1 MAAVDLYHYSFS
13 KQLFNYPAAADQPSP
28 YRTWA
33 ESWPRREMG
42 IMLTLDAVSCVIL
55 LLCLCRK
62 PLLYLTPRWLKPF
75 AQEAESFQP
84 KRRRWTFWTLCLILI
99 ALVGLCLAT
108 SSAIVN
114 SHRTTSYLDLAPW
127 TVATLVTIIDR
138 PVQTPRLLFV
148 QYLLMAAANLALRAI
163 HYLSFKASSLDLFQ
177 AGHLILEFLAILV
190 IGNMPLRHP
199 FWDSSDIGSARI
211 APSNHV
217 RSPEDNLSL
226 FQFWTMRWVNPLADI
241 AGKREIAVEDVWQ
254 LPYEFQ
260 HWKLYT
266 VFRTLKGKLLPCL
279 IEANGLDLFIGT
291 STGIVERVAEVSN
304 LRLTSKLYQALDK
317 NDPAEAGLWCI
328 VILAIDTIRQISRT
342 TSGWYSRKAYER
354 SRGETFIGLFGK
366 LLTRAVP
373 GSEMT
378 EKDPS
383 AGVGDGHA
391 HPSGRSGRVSKFF
404 NKCCGRVKKTQ
415 HPSKNTPDHQASNAK
430 VVNLIRGDTYEIS
443 QRFWEFPRVVA
454 TPIKVIVTIYY
465 LIDIMGWPS
474 CVGFGFMVLFLVC
487 NSLLVGQVIQLER
500 QRTAHSDRRAQA
512 VAHFVEASRPLKLN
526 GWTSSWRDRILRFR
540 DVEMRKRLHISFV
553 NAAISTVNVFG
564 GAVYPFAS
572 ICLYTL
578 ILGRGLPNDVIWP
591 SLQLFAQLE
600 SSTREAFDLISAVWK
615 CTIPVERVTKY
626 MSEPDRDEDAFSGS
640 LDRDIELVKASFSRP
655 CTDHL
660 VLRDLTLKF
669 TTGLNVVRGKVG
681 SGKSSLLLA
690 ILNELEHR
698 SGQFSRADEPI
709 AYAQQ
714 LPWLQSR
721 TIRENIIF
729 HEPFDAGRYRDV
741 LGACALIP
749 DLATFPSGDQTKLE
763 EGGIGLSGGQKAR
776 VALARAVYSSCRILL
791 LDDPLAAL
799 DHDTASYIVQR
810 FFRGPLAKDRNMI
823 LVTHRDDLVLQ
834 HADQVVDITDGHA
847 HVLTPEELQEEL
859 DHPHIVN
866 SGPAQVQSHG
876 SSPEHASEDIP
887 SSKDD
892 PEQTTETG
900 SIPASIYIK
909 YMGAGGWHLWLSL
922 ALCYGLSRYCD
933 IARASLLEA
942 WGGESVSLE
951 GSVASSYLG
960 LPDPSRHPLPW
971 LYVLAGL
978 SIAQVVA
985 YASAQILLAT
995 ISIRAAQGLFRIA
1008 IDRVSKAS
1016 FRYHDIT
1023 PTGQLKNRLISDM
1036 GMVDGGILAPLEA
1049 FVYNLIALALSL
1061 FAIMTHQIFL
1071 VTIIFAVALL
1081 FAYFYRIYV
1090 PASRCLRRMEM
1101 RYLTPI
1107 IANIG
1112 VMQDGLV
1119 TIRALKVEERFQD
1132 KHLQAV
1138 DDFQKQDHFFWSM
1151 TFWLD
1156 CRLGMSS
1163 AIMRTV
1169 LVLSMVY
1176 MGTPASAVGF
1186 VLTQTNIAMT
1196 AMQQL
1201 CEKFA
1206 ALQLDAVSLERV
1218 DALNRVP
1225 EEPSGDME
1233 PPEDWPR
1240 PCDGVRF
1247 DLVTFKYADDLPSV
1261 LDSVSFEI
1269 PGGSTCAVLGRTGSG
1284 KSTIANALLATQ
1296 APSSGS
1302 VTIGSIDLSK
1312 VDRTALR
1319 NRVTFIQQD
1328 PILFPG
1334 TLRDNIDP
1342 EAKFSDE
1349 ECTNAIHGVL
1359 GAEWSLDSRIDAG
1372 GKNLSQGQRQLVG
1385 IGRAVLRRSG
1395 LVILDEATASIDR
1408 GTAATVQRVLRQELK
1423 ESTVMTIAH
1432 RLEAVEDATWC
1443 LRLDRGRVV
1452 ECGPAKNLGGG
1463 SRQVLDVQGE
1473 GV

>member
-1 MAAVDLYHYSFS
+1 MAAVDIYHSSFS
-13 KQLFNYPAAADQPSP
+13 KQLFNYNYPDQSPS
-28 YRTWA
+28 YQIWT

-42 IMLTLDAVSCVIL
+42 IMLALNAVSCAIL
-55 LLCLCRK
+55 LLYLCRR
-62 PLLYLTPRWLKPF
+62 PLLYFTPRWLKPF
-75 AQEAESFQP
+75 AQEVAPFQA
-84 KRRRWTFWTLCLILI
+84 KNRRWTFWTLCLLLI
-99 ALVGLCLAT
+99 ALAGLGLAI
-108 SSAIVN
+108 SSAIIN
-114 SHRTTSYLDLAPW
+114 SHRTASFLDLAPW
-127 TVATLVTIIDR
+127 TIATLVTAIDL
-138 PVQTPRLLFV
+138 PIQAPKLLLV
-148 QYLLMAAANLALRAI
+148 QYLLMTASALALRAI
-163 HYLSFKASSLDLFQ
+163 HYLSFKTSSLGLFQ
-177 AGHLILEFLAILV
+177 AGHLILEFLGILV
-190 IGNMPLRHP
+190 ISNMPLRNP
-199 FWDSSDIGSARI
+199 FWGSSDIGSARI

-217 RSPEDNLSL
+217 RSPEDNLTL
-226 FQFWTMRWVNPLADI
+226 FQFWTMRWVNPVADI

-260 HWKLYT
+260 HWRLYMA
-266 VFRTLKGKLLPCL
+266 FRTLKGKLLPCL
-279 IEANGLDLFIGT
+279 IEANGLDLFMGT
-291 STGIVERVAEVSN
+291 FTGIVERVAEVSN

-317 NDPAEAGLWCI
+317 NDPAEAGLWCV
-328 VILAIDTIRQISRT
+328 VILTIDTIRQISRT
-342 TSGWYSRKAYER
+342 SSGWYSRKAYER

-383 AGVGDGHA
+383 AGVEETIA
-391 HPSGRSGRVSKFF
+391 EPSGRFGKVSNFF
-404 NKCCGRVKKTQ
+404 NRCCGRGKKSQ
-415 HPSKNTPDHQASNAK
+415 APSKSTPDHQASNAK
-430 VVNLIRGDTYEIS
+430 VINLIRGDTYEVS

-474 CVGFGFMVLFLVC
+474 CVGFGFMVIFLMC
-487 NSLLVGQVIQLER
+487 NSLLVRQVIKLER

-553 NAAISTVNVFG
+553 NATISTINVFG

-615 CTIPVERVTKY
+615 CTIPVERVNKY

-640 LDRDIELVKASFSRP
+640 LDRDIEFVKASFSRP
-655 CTDHL
+655 STDHL
-660 VLRDLTLKF
+660 VLQDLTLKF
-669 TTGLNVVRGKVG
+669 ATGLTVVRGKVG

-714 LPWLQSR
+714 LPWLQNK

-729 HEPFDAGRYRDV
+729 HESFDAARYRDV
-741 LGACALIP
+741 LSACALIP
-749 DLATFPSGDQTKLE
+749 DLATFPNGDRTKLE

-791 LDDPLAAL
+791 LDDLLAAL

-810 FFRGPLAKDRNMI
+810 FLRGPLAQGRNII
-823 LVTHRDDLVLQ
+823 LVTHRDDLVLK
-834 HADQVVDITDGHA
+834 HADQVVDITDGFA

-859 DHPHIVN
+859 EHPHLTD
-866 SGPAQVQSHG
+866 SGPIEVQPHEMSHD
-876 SSPEHASEDIP
+876 HASEDVP
-887 SSKDD
+887 ESKDL
-892 PEQTTETG
+892 PEVVTETG
-900 SIPASIYIK
+900 SIPISIYIK
-909 YMGAGGWHLWLSL
+909 YMSAGGWHLWLSL
-922 ALCYGLSRYCD
+922 ALFYALSRYCD
-933 IARASLLEA
+933 IARARLLEA
-942 WGGESVSLE
+942 WGHESGSLE
-951 GSVASSYLG
+951 GFIANGYWG
-960 LPDPSRHPLPW
+960 LPDSSRHPLPW

-978 SIAQVVA
+978 SIAQIVA

-995 ISIRAAQGLFRIA
+995 ISIRAARGLFRIA
-1008 IDRVSKAS
+1008 IERVSKAS

-1036 GMVDGGILAPLEA
+1036 GMVDGGILAPLES

-1071 VTIIFAVALL
+1071 VIIIFVVALL

-1119 TIRALKVEERFQD
+1119 TIRALKVEGRFQD
-1132 KHLQAV
+1132 RHLEAV
-1138 DDFQKQDHFFWSM
+1138 DNFQKQDHFFWSM

-1156 CRLGMSS
+1156 FRLGMSS
-1163 AIMRTV
+1163 AIMRTI

-1196 AMQQL
+1196 AVQQL

-1225 EEPSGDME
+1225 EEPSGDIE

-1240 PCDGVRF
+1240 PCDSVRF
-1247 DLVTFKYADDLPSV
+1247 DSMSFKYADDLPSV
-1261 LDSVSFEI
+1261 LDGVSFEI

-1296 APSSGS
+1296 APAAGA
-1302 VTIGSIDLSK
+1302 VTIGSINLAQ

-1319 NRVTFIQQD
+1319 NRITFIQQD

-1342 EAKFSDE
+1342 EAKFSDQ
-1349 ECTNAIHGVL
+1349 ECTNAIHRVL
-1359 GAEWSLDSRIDAG
+1359 GSEWGLDTRIDAG

-1385 IGRAVLRRSG
+1385 ICRAVLRRSG

-1408 GTAATVQRVLRQELK
+1408 GTAATVQRILRQELK
-1423 ESTVMTIAH
+1423 ESTVITIAH

-1452 ECGPAKNLGGG
+1452 ECGPAKNLRS
-1463 SRQVLDVQGE
+1463 SREASDI
-1473 GV
+1473 

>member
-1 MAAVDLYHYSFS
+1 M
-13 KQLFNYPAAADQPSP
+13 
-28 YRTWA
+28 T
-33 ESWPRREMG
+33 
-42 IMLTLDAVSCVIL
+42 
-55 LLCLCRK
+55 
-62 PLLYLTPRWLKPF
+62 
-75 AQEAESFQP
+75 
-84 KRRRWTFWTLCLILI
+84 
-99 ALVGLCLAT
+99 AT
-108 SSAIVN
+108 
-114 SHRTTSYLDLAPW
+114 
-127 TVATLVTIIDR
+127 TLVLHAM
-138 PVQTPRLLFV
+138 Q
-148 QYLLMAAANLALRAI
+148 
-163 HYLSFKASSLDLFQ
+163 YLSFKTNSLDFFQ
-177 AGHLILEFLAILV
+177 AGHITLTLLAIAV
-190 IGNMPLRHP
+190 IGNMPLRNP
-199 FWDSSDIGSARI
+199 FWGALDIGNARV
-211 APSNHV
+211 APSNRV
-217 RSPEDNLSL
+217 RSPEDNLTL
-226 FQFWTMRWVNPLADI
+226 FQFWTMRWVNPLSKI
-241 AGKREIAVEDVWQ
+241 ASKREIAVEDVWQ

-260 HWKLYT
+260 HWRLYMA
-266 VFRTLKGKLLPCL
+266 FRTLKGKLLPCL

-291 STGIVERVAEVSN
+291 FAGILERVAEVSN

-317 NDPAEAGLWCI
+317 NDPAEAGLWCV
-328 VILAIDTIRQISRT
+328 VILTIDSVRQIART
-342 TSGWYSRKAYER
+342 SSGWYARKAYER

-383 AGVGDGHA
+383 ANTQQKDTSPGRFGKLTNVFKCW
-391 HPSGRSGRVSKFF
+391 GRSKPKQPEKPIS
-404 NKCCGRVKKTQ
+404 
-415 HPSKNTPDHQASNAK
+415 DHQASNAK

-454 TPIKVIVTIYY
+454 TPIKVMVTIYY

-474 CVGFGFMVLFLVC
+474 CVGFGFMVIFLIC
-487 NSLLVGQVIQLER
+487 NSLLVRQVIKLER
-500 QRTAHSDRRAQA
+500 QRTVLSDRRAQA

-540 DVEMRKRLHISFV
+540 DVEMRKRLHISIV
-553 NAAISTVNVFG
+553 NATISTINVFG

-615 CTIPVERVTKY
+615 CTIPVERVNKY
-626 MSEPDRDEDAFSGS
+626 MAEPDRDEDAFSGS
-640 LDRDIELVKASFSRP
+640 QDRDIEFVKASFSRP
-655 CTDHL
+655 STDHL
-660 VLRDLTLKF
+660 VLRDLTVKF
-669 TTGLNVVRGKVG
+669 ATGLNIVRGKVAA
-681 SGKSSLLLA
+681 GKTSLLLA
-690 ILNELEHR
+690 ILNEMEHR
-698 SGQFSRADEPI
+698 SGLFSRADEPI

-714 LPWLQSR
+714 LPWLQNK

-729 HEPFDAGRYRDV
+729 HEPFDADRYREV
-741 LGACALIP
+741 LVACSLLP
-749 DLATFPSGDQTKLE
+749 DLMAFPMGDRTKLE

-799 DHDTASYIVQR
+799 DHGTASYIVQY
-810 FFRGPLAKDRNMI
+810 FLRGPLAKGRNII
-823 LVTHRDDLVLQ
+823 LVTHRDDLVLK
-834 HADQVVDITDGHA
+834 HADQVVDITDGVA
-847 HVLTPEELQEEL
+847 HVLTPQEVKEELE
-859 DHPHIVN
+859 HPHHVN
-866 SGPAQVQSHG
+866 SGPAEEVQPHEASHD
-876 SSPEHASEDIP
+876 HASEDFAETKDIP
-887 SSKDD
+887 
-892 PEQTTETG
+892 EEVTETG
-900 SIPASIYIK
+900 SIPLSIYLK

-922 ALCYGLSRYCD
+922 AAFYGLSRYCD
-933 IARASLLEA
+933 IARARLLEA
-942 WGGESVSLE
+942 WGYESTTLE
-951 GSVASSYLG
+951 GLVASSYWG
-960 LPDPSRHPLPW
+960 LPNPSRHPLPW

-985 YASAQILLAT
+985 YASAQVLLAS
-995 ISIRAAQGLFRIA
+995 ISIRAAQTLFKIA
-1008 IDRVSKAS
+1008 INRVSKAS

-1036 GMVDGGILAPLEA
+1036 GMVDGGILGPLES
-1049 FVYNLIALALSL
+1049 FVFNFVALILSL
-1061 FAIMTHQIFL
+1061 FAIMTHQAFL
-1071 VTIIFAVALL
+1071 VIVVFVVAML

-1119 TIRALKVEERFQD
+1119 TIRALKVEGRFQD
-1132 KHLQAV
+1132 KHLEAV
-1138 DDFQKQDHFFWSM
+1138 DDFQKHDHFFWSM

-1156 CRLGMSS
+1156 FRLGMSS
-1163 AIMRTV
+1163 AIMRTI

-1186 VLTQTNIAMT
+1186 VLTQTNIAMISV
-1196 AMQQL
+1196 QQL

-1225 EEPSGDME
+1225 EEPSGDIE
-1233 PPEDWPR
+1233 PPQDWPR
-1240 PCDGVRF
+1240 PCDSICF
-1247 DLVTFKYADDLPSV
+1247 KSMSFKYADDLPCV
-1261 LDSVSFEI
+1261 IDDVSFEI

-1284 KSTIANALLATQ
+1284 KSTIANALLATE
-1296 APSSGS
+1296 APASGT
-1302 VTIGSIDLSK
+1302 VTIGSIDLAK
-1312 VDRTALR
+1312 VNRTALR

-1328 PILFPG
+1328 PVLFPG

-1342 EAKFSDE
+1342 VSKFSE
-1349 ECTNAIHGVL
+1349 QECTNAIHRVL
-1359 GAEWSLDSRIDAG
+1359 GADWGLDSRIDAG

-1385 IGRAVLRRSG
+1385 ICRAVLRRSG

-1408 GTAATVQRVLRQELK
+1408 STAATVQRILRQELK
-1423 ESTVMTIAH
+1423 ESTVITIAH

-1452 ECGPAKNLGGG
+1452 ECGPAKNLGR
-1463 SRQVLDVQGE
+1463 SPREVDT
-1473 GV
+1473 

>member
-1 MAAVDLYHYSFS
+1 MAAVDLYHASFS
-13 KQLFNYPAAADQPSP
+13 KQLFNYIPTGEPLYQSWG
-28 YRTWA
+28 T
-33 ESWPRREMG
+33 SWPKREMG
-42 IMLTLDAVSCVIL
+42 VMLGLDIASCTIL
-55 LLCLCRK
+55 LVYVCRA
-62 PLLYLTPRWLKPF
+62 PLSRFTPRCLQPF
-75 AQEAESFQP
+75 AQEPAPFQA
-84 KRRRWTFWTLCLILI
+84 KNRKWTFWTLCLLLI
-99 ALVGLCLAT
+99 ALVGLGLAI
-108 SSAIVN
+108 SSAIVH
-114 SHRTTSYLDLAPW
+114 SQHKASFLELVPW
-127 TVATLVTIIDR
+127 TVAALVTVVDL
-138 PVQTPRLLFV
+138 PVQAPKMLML
-148 QYLLMAAANLALRAI
+148 QYFLMMAATLILRAI
-163 HYLSFKASSLDLFQ
+163 YYLSFKANSVSPFEI
-177 AGHLILEFLAILV
+177 GHLTLEVFALLV
-190 IGNMPLRHP
+190 IGNMPLRNP
-199 FWDSSDIGSARI
+199 FWGSSDIGNAHV

-217 RSPEDNLSL
+217 RSPEDNLTL
-226 FQFWTMRWVNPLADI
+226 FQFWTMRWVNPLSKI
-241 AGKREIAVEDVWQ
+241 AQKREIAVEDVWQ

-260 HWKLYT
+260 HWRLYMA
-266 VFRTLKGKLLPCL
+266 FRNLKGKLLPCL
-279 IEANGLDLFIGT
+279 IEANGLDLLVGT
-291 STGIVERVAEVSN
+291 FAAILERVAEVSN
-304 LRLTSKLYQALDK
+304 LRLTSKLYQSLDK

-328 VILAIDTIRQISRT
+328 VILAIDTIRQIART
-342 TSGWYSRKAYER
+342 SSGWYSRKAYER
-354 SRGETFIGLFGK
+354 SRGETFIGLFSK

-383 AGVGDGHA
+383 AGVEDNNA
-391 HPSGRSGRVSKFF
+391 PSTRLGKVFSKFCRR
-404 NKCCGRVKKTQ
+404 NKSRQAEK
-415 HPSKNTPDHQASNAK
+415 PTPDHQASNAK

-474 CVGFGFMVLFLVC
+474 CVGFGFMVIFLIC
-487 NSLLVGQVIQLER
+487 NSLLVRQVIKLER

-540 DVEMRKRLHISFV
+540 DVEMRKRLHISIV
-553 NAAISTVNVFG
+553 NATISTINVFG

-600 SSTREAFDLISAVWK
+600 ASTREAFDLISAVWK
-615 CTIPVERVTKY
+615 CTIPVERVNKY

-640 LDRDIELVKASFSRP
+640 QDRDIEFVEACFARP
-655 CTDHL
+655 STDHL

-669 TTGLNVVRGKVG
+669 STGLTVVRGKVG

-698 SGQFSRADEPI
+698 SGQFLRADEPI

-714 LPWLQSR
+714 LPWLQNK

-729 HEPFDAGRYRDV
+729 HESFDGARYRDV
-741 LGACALIP
+741 IRACALLP
-749 DLATFPSGDQTKLE
+749 DFATFPMGDRTKLE

-776 VALARAVYSSCRILL
+776 VALARAVYSSCRIVL

-799 DHDTASYIVQR
+799 DHDTARYIVQR
-810 FFRGPLAKDRNMI
+810 FLCGPLAKGRTI
-823 LVTHRDDLVLQ
+823 VLVTHRDDLVLR
-834 HADQVVDITDGHA
+834 HADQVVDINDGHA
-847 HVLTPEELQEEL
+847 HVLTPTELKEELE
-859 DHPHIVN
+859 HPHISN
-866 SGPAQVQSHG
+866 SGPIEVQPHEMSH
-876 SSPEHASEDIP
+876 EQASEEV
-887 SSKDD
+887 SSDKGL
-892 PEQTTETG
+892 PEEVTETG
-900 SIPASIYIK
+900 SIPIGIYLR
-909 YMGAGGWHLWLSL
+909 YMGAGGWHLWIFL
-922 ALCYGLSRYCD
+922 ALFYSLSRYCD
-933 IARASLLEA
+933 IARARLLEA
-942 WGGESVSLE
+942 WGHESVNFETFVES
-951 GSVASSYLG
+951 GYWG
-960 LPDPSRHPLPW
+960 LPNPNQHPRPW
-971 LYVLAGL
+971 LFVLAGL
-978 SIAQVVA
+978 SIAQIVS
-985 YASAQILLAT
+985 YASAQVLLAS
-995 ISIRAAQGLFRIA
+995 ISIRAAQRLFRIA

-1016 FRYHDIT
+1016 FRYHDVT

-1036 GMVDGGILAPLEA
+1036 GMVDGGILAPLEQ
-1049 FVYNLIALALSL
+1049 FVFNLVALSLSL

-1071 VTIIFAVALL
+1071 VAIIFAVAIL

-1119 TIRALKVEERFQD
+1119 TIRALKVEGRFQD
-1132 KHLQAV
+1132 KHLEAV
-1138 DDFQKQDHFFWSM
+1138 DDFQKHDHFFWSM

-1156 CRLGMSS
+1156 SRIGMTS
-1163 AIMRTV
+1163 AIMRTI

-1186 VLTQTNIAMT
+1186 VLTQTNIAMI
-1196 AMQQL
+1196 AVQQL

-1218 DALNRVP
+1218 DALNRIP
-1225 EEPSGDME
+1225 EEPSGEIE
-1233 PPEDWPR
+1233 PPQDWPR
-1240 PCDGVRF
+1240 PCDSVRF
-1247 DLVTFKYADDLPSV
+1247 QDMSFKYADDLPSV
-1261 LDSVSFEI
+1261 LDNVSFEI

-1284 KSTIANALLATQ
+1284 KSTIANALLVTQ
-1296 APSSGS
+1296 APSSGV
-1302 VTIGSIDLSK
+1302 VTIGSIDLAH

-1342 EAKFSDE
+1342 EAKFSDQ
-1349 ECTNAIHGVL
+1349 ECTNAIHRVL
-1359 GAEWSLDSRIDAG
+1359 GTDWGLDTRIDAG

-1385 IGRAVLRRSG
+1385 ICRAVLRRSG

-1408 GTAATVQRVLRQELK
+1408 GTAATVQKVLRQELK
-1423 ESTVMTIAH
+1423 ESTVITIAH
-1432 RLEAVEDATWC
+1432 RLEAVEDANWC
-1443 LRLDRGRVV
+1443 LRLDGGRVV
-1452 ECGPAKNLGGG
+1452 KCGPADDIRSN
-1463 SRQVLDVQGE
+1463 VGE
-1473 GV
+1473 TSDT

>member
-1 MAAVDLYHYSFS
+1 MAAVDLYHASFS
-13 KQLFNYPAAADQPSP
+13 KQLFNYIPIDQPL
-28 YRTWA
+28 YQTWGT
-33 ESWPRREMG
+33 SWPKREVG
-42 IMLTLDAVSCVIL
+42 VMLSLDIASFSIL
-55 LLCLCRK
+55 LLYLCRT
-62 PLLYLTPRWLKPF
+62 PLSRFTPRWLQPF
-75 AQEAESFQP
+75 AQEPQPFQA
-84 KRRRWTFWTLCLILI
+84 KNRKWTFWALCLMLI
-99 ALVGLCLAT
+99 ALVGLGLAI
-108 SSAIVN
+108 SSAIVHLHHKA
-114 SHRTTSYLDLAPW
+114 SFMELVPW
-127 TVATLVTIIDR
+127 SVAALVTVLHR
-138 PVQTPRLLFV
+138 PVQAPKLLML
-148 QYLLMAAANLALRAI
+148 QYLLMMATTLTLRAI
-163 HYLSFKASSLDLFQ
+163 YYLSFKANSISPFEIGQLT
-177 AGHLILEFLAILV
+177 LEMLAILV
-190 IGNMPLRHP
+190 IMNMPLRNP
-199 FWDSSDIGSARI
+199 FWGSSNIGNAKV

-217 RSPEDNLSL
+217 RSPEDNLTL
-226 FQFWTMRWVNPLADI
+226 FQFWTMRWVNPLSKI
-241 AGKREIAVEDVWQ
+241 AQKREIAIEDVWQ

-260 HWKLYT
+260 HWRLYLA
-266 VFRTLKGKLLPCL
+266 FRALKGKLLPCL
-279 IEANGLDLFIGT
+279 IEANGLDLLIGT
-291 STGIVERVAEVSN
+291 FAAILERVAEVSN
-304 LRLTSKLYQALDK
+304 LRLTSKLYQSLDK
-317 NDPAEAGLWCI
+317 NDPAEAGLWCV
-328 VILAIDTIRQISRT
+328 VILSIDTIRQIART
-342 TSGWYSRKAYER
+342 SSGWYSRKAYER
-354 SRGETFIGLFGK
+354 SRGETFIGLFSK

-383 AGVGDGHA
+383 VGVEEGNA
-391 HPSGRSGRVSKFF
+391 PSSRFGKFF
-404 NKCCGRVKKTQ
+404 NKCCGRNKSRPAEK
-415 HPSKNTPDHQASNAK
+415 PTPDHQASNAK

-474 CVGFGFMVLFLVC
+474 CVGFGFMVIFLIC
-487 NSLLVGQVIQLER
+487 NSLLVRQVIKLER

-540 DVEMRKRLHISFV
+540 DVEMRKRLHISIV
-553 NAAISTVNVFG
+553 NAAISTINVFG

-600 SSTREAFDLISAVWK
+600 ASTREAFDLISAVWK
-615 CTIPVERVTKY
+615 CTIPVERVNKY
-626 MSEPDRDEDAFSGS
+626 MSEPDRDEDAFSGCEA
-640 LDRDIELVKASFSRP
+640 RDIEFNKACFARP
-655 CTDHL
+655 STDHL

-669 TTGLNVVRGKVG
+669 STGLTVVRGKVG

-698 SGQFSRADEPI
+698 SGHFSRADEPI
-709 AYAQQ
+709 SYAQQ
-714 LPWLQSR
+714 LPWLQNK
-721 TIRENIIF
+721 TIRENILF
-729 HEPFDAGRYRDV
+729 HESFDGSRYRDV
-741 LGACALIP
+741 ISACALIP
-749 DLATFPSGDQTKLE
+749 DFATFPMGDRTKLE

-810 FFRGPLAKDRNMI
+810 FLCGPLAKTRTI
-823 LVTHRDDLVLQ
+823 VLVTHRDDLVLR
-834 HADQVVDITDGHA
+834 HADQVIDINDGYA
-847 HVLTPEELQEEL
+847 HVLTPTELKEELE
-859 DHPHIVN
+859 HPHLFN
-866 SGPAQVQSHG
+866 SGPTEVQPHEMSNEHVSEEI
-876 SSPEHASEDIP
+876 SSDKSLPEEV
-887 SSKDD
+887 
-892 PEQTTETG
+892 TETG
-900 SIPASIYIK
+900 SIPIGIYLR
-909 YMGAGGWHLWLSL
+909 YMGAGGWHLWVFLSL
-922 ALCYGLSRYCD
+922 FYGLSRYCD
-933 IARASLLEA
+933 IARARLLEA
-942 WGGESVSLE
+942 WGHESANFETLVESD
-951 GSVASSYLG
+951 YWG
-960 LPDPSRHPLPW
+960 LPSPNQNPRPW

-978 SIAQVVA
+978 SIAQIVS
-985 YASAQILLAT
+985 YASAQVLLAS
-995 ISIRAAQGLFRIA
+995 ISIRAAQRLFRIA

-1036 GMVDGGILAPLEA
+1036 GMVDGGILAPLEQ
-1049 FVYNLIALALSL
+1049 FVFNLVALSL
-1061 FAIMTHQIFL
+1061 SLLAIMTHQIFL
-1071 VTIIFAVALL
+1071 VAVIFVVAIL

-1119 TIRALKVEERFQD
+1119 TIRALKVESRFQD
-1132 KHLQAV
+1132 KHLEAV
-1138 DDFQKQDHFFWSM
+1138 DDFQKHDHFFWSM

-1156 CRLGMSS
+1156 FRLGMSS
-1163 AIMRTV
+1163 AIMRTI

-1186 VLTQTNIAMT
+1186 VLTQTNIAMI
-1196 AMQQL
+1196 AVQQL

-1218 DALNRVP
+1218 DALNRIP
-1225 EEPSGDME
+1225 EEPSGDIE
-1233 PPEDWPR
+1233 PPQDWPR
-1240 PCDGVRF
+1240 PCDSVRF
-1247 DLVTFKYADDLPSV
+1247 QDMSFKYADNLPSV
-1261 LDSVSFEI
+1261 LDNVSFEI

-1284 KSTIANALLATQ
+1284 KSTIANALLVTQ
-1296 APSSGS
+1296 APFSGAVS
-1302 VTIGSIDLSK
+1302 IGSMDLAHIS
-1312 VDRTALR
+1312 RTALR

-1334 TLRDNIDP
+1334 TLHDNIDP
-1342 EAKFSDE
+1342 EAKFSDQ
-1349 ECTNAIHGVL
+1349 ECTNAIHRVL
-1359 GAEWSLDSRIDAG
+1359 GTDWGLETRIDAG

-1385 IGRAVLRRSG
+1385 ICRAVLRRSG

-1408 GTAATVQRVLRQELK
+1408 GTAAMVQRILRQELK
-1423 ESTVMTIAH
+1423 ESTVITIAH

-1452 ECGPAKNLGGG
+1452 ECGPADNIG
-1463 SRQVLDVQGE
+1463 RNAGE
-1473 GV
+1473 AADI

>member
-1 MAAVDLYHYSFS
+1 MSL
-13 KQLFNYPAAADQPSP
+13 LL
-28 YRTWA
+28 
-33 ESWPRREMG
+33 G
-42 IMLTLDAVSCVIL
+42 LDIVSCTIL
-55 LLCLCRK
+55 LLYLCHK
-62 PLLYLTPRWLKPF
+62 PLLRLMPRGLKPF
-75 AQEAESFQP
+75 AQETQP
-84 KRRRWTFWTLCLILI
+84 FGTKNRKWTFWTLCLTII
-99 ALVGLCLAT
+99 ALTGLGVAISC
-108 SSAIVN
+108 AIVH
-114 SHRTTSYLDLAPW
+114 SHHKSSFMGLAPW
-127 TVATLVTIIDR
+127 TVVTLLTIVDL
-138 PVQTPRLLFV
+138 PVQTPKLLFM
-148 QYLLMAAANLALRAI
+148 QYLLMMVTTLVIWAL
-163 HYLSFKASSLDLFQ
+163 HYLSFKTMPMNIFQ
-177 AGHLILEFLAILV
+177 VVHLILEILAILV
-190 IGNMPLRHP
+190 IGNMPIRNP
-199 FWDSSDIGSARI
+199 FWGSLDIGSTKLP
-211 APSNHV
+211 PSNQV
-217 RSPEDNLSL
+217 RSPEDNLTL
-226 FQFWTMRWVNPLADI
+226 FQFWTMTWVNPLSKI
-241 AGKREIAVEDVWQ
+241 AGEREIAVGDVWQ

-260 HWKLYT
+260 HWRLYMA
-266 VFRTLKGKLLPCL
+266 FRTLKGKLLPCL
-279 IEANGLDLFIGT
+279 IEANGLDLFI
-291 STGIVERVAEVSN
+291 STFAAIVERVAEVSN

-317 NDPAEAGLWCI
+317 SDPAEAGLWCV
-328 VILAIDTIRQISRT
+328 VILSIDTIRQVART
-342 TSGWYSRKAYER
+342 SSGWYSRKAYER

-383 AGVGDGHA
+383 VTTEETNG
-391 HPSGRSGRVSKFF
+391 SSSRSGKLSKFF
-404 NKCCGRVKKTQ
+404 KQCRGRKKSKA
-415 HPSKNTPDHQASNAK
+415 PSQDHHQASNAK

-443 QRFWEFPRVVA
+443 QRFWEFARVVA

-474 CVGFGFMVLFLVC
+474 CVGFGFMVIFITC
-487 NSLLVGQVIQLER
+487 NSLLVRQVIKLER

-540 DVEMRKRLHISFV
+540 DVEMRKRLHISIV
-553 NAAISTVNVFG
+553 NAAISTINVFG

-600 SSTREAFDLISAVWK
+600 ASTREAFDLISAVWK
-615 CTIPVERVTKY
+615 CTIPVERVNKY

-640 LDRDIELVKASFSRP
+640 QDRDIEFVNASFSRP
-655 CTDHL
+655 ATDHL
-660 VLRDLTLKF
+660 VLQDLTLKF
-669 TTGLNVVRGKVG
+669 STGLNVVRGKVG

-698 SGQFSRADEPI
+698 SGVFSRADEPI

-714 LPWLQSR
+714 LPWLQNK
-721 TIRENIIF
+721 TIRENILF
-729 HEPFDAGRYRDV
+729 HEPFEPDRYRDV
-741 LGACALIP
+741 LSACALLP
-749 DLATFPSGDQTKLE
+749 DLATFPLGDRTKLE

-776 VALARAVYSSCRILL
+776 VALARAVYSKCRILL

-799 DHDTASYIVQR
+799 DHDTASYIVQH
-810 FFRGPLAKDRNMI
+810 FLRGPLAQGRNI
-823 LVTHRDDLVLQ
+823 VLVTHRDDLVLK
-834 HADQVVDITDGHA
+834 HANQVVDIKDGFA
-847 HVLTPEELQEEL
+847 HVLTEEQLKEELE
-859 DHPHIVN
+859 HPHHVN
-866 SGPAQVQSHG
+866 SVSTDVQPHETSQD
-876 SSPEHASEDIP
+876 HASEDIP
-887 SSKDD
+887 GSKDI
-892 PEQTTETG
+892 PEQVTETG
-900 SIPASIYIK
+900 AIPLTIYQK
-909 YMGAGGWHLWLSL
+909 YMSAGGWHLWLSL
-922 ALCYGLSRYCD
+922 ALFYGLSRYCD
-933 IARASLLEA
+933 IARARLLEA
-942 WGGESVSLE
+942 WGHESAGLE
-951 GSVASSYLG
+951 GIAVSSYWG
-960 LPDPSRHPLPW
+960 LPNPSQHPRPW

-985 YASAQILLAT
+985 YASAQVLLAS
-995 ISIRAAQGLFRIA
+995 ISIRAAKTLFRIA

-1016 FRYHDIT
+1016 FRYHDTT

-1036 GMVDGGILAPLEA
+1036 GMVDGGILAPLES
-1049 FVYNLIALALSL
+1049 FVYNMIALALSL
-1061 FAIMTHQIFL
+1061 FAIMTHQVFL
-1071 VTIIFAVALL
+1071 VLIVFVVGIL
-1081 FAYFYRIYV
+1081 FSYFYSIYV

-1132 KHLQAV
+1132 KHLEAV
-1138 DDFQKQDHFFWSM
+1138 DDFQKHDHFFWSM

-1156 CRLGMSS
+1156 FRLGMSS
-1163 AIMRTV
+1163 AIMRTI

-1186 VLTQTNIAMT
+1186 VLTQTNIAMV
-1196 AMQQL
+1196 AVQQL

-1225 EEPSGDME
+1225 EEPSGDIE
-1233 PPEDWPR
+1233 PPQDWPR
-1240 PCDGVRF
+1240 PCDSVRF
-1247 DLVTFKYADDLPSV
+1247 HSMSFKYADDLPSV
-1261 LDSVSFEI
+1261 LDHVSFEI

-1296 APSSGS
+1296 APASGA
-1302 VTIGSIDLSK
+1302 VTIGSIDLAQ

-1319 NRVTFIQQD
+1319 HRVTFIQQD

-1342 EAKFSDE
+1342 ETKFSDQ
-1349 ECTNAIHGVL
+1349 ECTNAIHRVL
-1359 GAEWSLDSRIDAG
+1359 GADWALDSRIDAG

-1385 IGRAVLRRSG
+1385 ICRAVLRRSG

-1408 GTAATVQRVLRQELK
+1408 GTAATVQRILRQELK
-1423 ESTVMTIAH
+1423 ESTVITIAH
-1432 RLEAVEDATWC
+1432 RLEAVQDATWC

-1452 ECGPAKNLGGG
+1452 ECGPAENLGNA
-1463 SRQVLDVQGE
+1463 REATDI
-1473 GV
+1473 

>member
-1 MAAVDLYHYSFS
+1 MAAVDLYHLSFS
-13 KQLFNYPAAADQPSP
+13 KQLFSYPSNLTTDAPLYQ
-28 YRTWA
+28 TWV
-33 ESWPRREMG
+33 ELWPRRETAL
-42 IMLTLDAVSCVIL
+42 MLSLNVVSGVIFL
-55 LLCLCRK
+55 LYLCRK
-62 PLLYLTPRWLKPF
+62 PLLHFTPRWLKPF
-75 AQEAESFQP
+75 AQEVAPFQA
-84 KRRRWTFWTLCLILI
+84 KNRKWTFWTLCLMLI
-99 ALVGLCLAT
+99 SLAGLGLAI
-108 SSAIVN
+108 SSAIVH
-114 SHRTTSYLDLAPW
+114 SRRTASLLELVPW
-127 TVATLVTIIDR
+127 TVAALLTVVDL
-138 PVQTPRLLFV
+138 PVQTPRLLLM
-148 QYLLMAAANLALRAI
+148 QYLLMTATTLVLHAMQ
-163 HYLSFKASSLDLFQ
+163 YLSFKANSLDFFQ
-177 AGHLILEFLAILV
+177 AGHLTLTLLAIVV
-190 IGNMPLRHP
+190 IGNMPLRNP
-199 FWDSSDIGSARI
+199 FWGALDIGNARV
-211 APSNHV
+211 APSNRV
-217 RSPEDNLSL
+217 RSPEDNLTL
-226 FQFWTMRWVNPLADI
+226 FQFWTMRWVNPLSKI
-241 AGKREIAVEDVWQ
+241 ASKREIAVEDVWQ

-260 HWKLYT
+260 HWRLYMA
-266 VFRTLKGKLLPCL
+266 FRTLKGKLLPCL

-291 STGIVERVAEVSN
+291 FAGILERVAEVSN

-317 NDPAEAGLWCI
+317 NDPAEAGLWCV
-328 VILAIDTIRQISRT
+328 VILTIDTVRQIART
-342 TSGWYSRKAYER
+342 SSGWYARKAYER

-383 AGVGDGHA
+383 TNVQETGTS
-391 HPSGRSGRVSKFF
+391 SGRFGKLSKVFKCFGRSKPKQPEKP
-404 NKCCGRVKKTQ
+404 N
-415 HPSKNTPDHQASNAK
+415 PDHQASNAK

-474 CVGFGFMVLFLVC
+474 CVGFGFMVIFLIC
-487 NSLLVGQVIQLER
+487 NSLLVRQVIKLER
-500 QRTAHSDRRAQA
+500 QRTVLSDRRAQA

-540 DVEMRKRLHISFV
+540 DVEMRKRLHISIV
-553 NAAISTVNVFG
+553 NATISTINVFG

-615 CTIPVERVTKY
+615 CTIPVERVNKY
-626 MSEPDRDEDAFSGS
+626 MAEPDRDEDAFSGS
-640 LDRDIELVKASFSRP
+640 QDRDIEFVKASFSRP
-655 CTDHL
+655 STDHL

-669 TTGLNVVRGKVG
+669 TTGLNIIRGKVAA
-681 SGKSSLLLA
+681 GKTSLLLA
-690 ILNELEHR
+690 ILNEMEHR
-698 SGQFSRADEPI
+698 SGLFSRADEPI

-714 LPWLQSR
+714 LPWLQNK

-729 HEPFDAGRYRDV
+729 HEPFDADRYREV
-741 LGACALIP
+741 LMACSLLP
-749 DLATFPSGDQTKLE
+749 DLMAFPMGDRTKLE

-799 DHDTASYIVQR
+799 DHDTASYIVQY
-810 FFRGPLAKDRNMI
+810 FLRGPLAKGRNII
-823 LVTHRDDLVLQ
+823 LVTHRDDLVLK
-834 HADQVVDITDGHA
+834 HADQVVDITDGVA
-847 HVLTPEELQEEL
+847 HVLTPQEVKEELE
-859 DHPHIVN
+859 HPHHVN
-866 SGPAQVQSHG
+866 SGPTEEVQPHEASHD
-876 SSPEHASEDIP
+876 HASEDVAE
-887 SSKDD
+887 SKDL
-892 PEQTTETG
+892 PEEVTETG
-900 SIPASIYIK
+900 SIPLGIYLK

-922 ALCYGLSRYCD
+922 AAFYGLSRYCD
-933 IARASLLEA
+933 IARARLLEA
-942 WGGESVSLE
+942 WGYESTSLE
-951 GSVASSYLG
+951 GLVTSSYWG

-985 YASAQILLAT
+985 YASAQILLAS
-995 ISIRAAQGLFRIA
+995 ISIRAAQTLFRIA
-1008 IDRVSKAS
+1008 INRVSKAS

-1036 GMVDGGILAPLEA
+1036 GMVDGGILAPLES
-1049 FVYNLIALALSL
+1049 FVFNFVALILSL
-1061 FAIMTHQIFL
+1061 FAIMTHQAFL
-1071 VTIIFAVALL
+1071 VIVVFVVAML

-1119 TIRALKVEERFQD
+1119 TIRALKVEGRFQD
-1132 KHLQAV
+1132 RHLEAV
-1138 DDFQKQDHFFWSM
+1138 DDFQKHDHFFWSM

-1156 CRLGMSS
+1156 FRLGMSS
-1163 AIMRTV
+1163 AIMRTI

-1186 VLTQTNIAMT
+1186 VLTQTNIAMI
-1196 AMQQL
+1196 AVQQL

-1233 PPEDWPR
+1233 PPQDWPR
-1240 PCDGVRF
+1240 PCDSVCF
-1247 DLVTFKYADDLPSV
+1247 KSMSFKYADNLPSV
-1261 LDSVSFEI
+1261 IDDVSFEI

-1284 KSTIANALLATQ
+1284 KSTIANALLATE
-1296 APSSGS
+1296 APSSGT
-1302 VTIGSIDLSK
+1302 VTIGSIDLAK
-1312 VDRTALR
+1312 VNRTALR

-1342 EAKFSDE
+1342 VSKFSE
-1349 ECTNAIHGVL
+1349 QECTNAIHRVL
-1359 GAEWSLDSRIDAG
+1359 GAEWGLDSRIDAG

-1385 IGRAVLRRSG
+1385 ICRAVLRRSG

-1408 GTAATVQRVLRQELK
+1408 GTAATVQRILRQELK
-1423 ESTVMTIAH
+1423 ESTVITIAH

-1452 ECGPAKNLGGG
+1452 ECGPAVNLERGP
-1463 SRQVLDVQGE
+1463 READT
-1473 GV
+1473 